1 MVRTPVIAIVDDDQS
16 VRLAIDNLVRSLGYE
31 SNQFSCAE
39 HFLAGANLKRT
50 SCLITD
56 VQMPGMS
63 GLELQSELINIGLDM
78 PIIFITAYPEESMR
92 KRAKACGAKCF
103 LSKPF
108 EGQTMIEC
116 IERVIQSP
124 KSLKLH

>member
-1 MVRTPVIAIVDDDQS
+1 M
-16 VRLAIDNLVRSLGYE
+16 AIDNLVRSLGYE
-31 SNQFSCAE
+31 SNLFSCAE
-39 HFLAGANLKRT
+39 HFLAGANLERT

-63 GLELQSELINIGLDM
+63 GLDLQNELINIGLDM

-92 KRAKACGAKCF
+92 KRAKASGAECF

-116 IERVIQSP
+116 IERIIQNP
-124 KSLKLH
+124 KLH